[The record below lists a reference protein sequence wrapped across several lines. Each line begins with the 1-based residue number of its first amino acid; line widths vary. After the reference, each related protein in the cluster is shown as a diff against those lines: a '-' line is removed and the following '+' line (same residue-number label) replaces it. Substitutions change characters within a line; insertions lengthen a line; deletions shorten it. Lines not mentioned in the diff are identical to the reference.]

1 MRRPSGSFLLIS
13 LAWAGCQKP
22 AEPPP
27 TALQVVPVSYPVKRS
42 VTEVVEFTGRTD
54 AVQSVGIRARV
65 TGFLTEVNFK
75 EGTEVKKD
83 EVLFEIDPRPYRA
96 QRDQAVSQVG
106 VAKAQHKLA
115 MATLARAKQLLEK
128 NAISQQEVDQD
139 QAAVD
144 QAAAQIEAA
153 KANLK
158 VFQLNLDFTEVRTPI
173 AGKVSR
179 YFYTI
184 GNLIIQDQTLLTTV
198 VSVDPIYAYFDMDE
212 RTVLRIRKAINKGL
226 IKPRLHVDDLPVEM
240 GLDGEEGY
248 PHAGSID
255 FVNNVVNPST
265 GTVAVRGKF
274 ENPEP
279 ENGRRLIT
287 PGMFVRIRL
296 PIGEPRPSL
305 LVVDRALG
313 SDQGLKFVYV
323 IDAENKVQYRR
334 VTPGPLQDDGL
345 RVIEEGLKG
354 DDRVVVGALPQL
366 RPRMLVDPELSAM
379 PTPGPPL
386 PPTAAPVR
394 SNKP

>member
-1 MRRPSGSFLLIS
+1 MLLVS

-27 TALQVVPVSYPVKRS
+27 TALQVVPWSYPVKRS

-65 TGFLTEVNFK
+65 TGYLTEICFE
-75 EGTEVKKD
+75 EGKEVKED
-83 EVLFEIDPRPYRA
+83 VVLFKIDPRPYEA
-96 QRDQAVSQVG
+96 QLEQAKSQVG
-106 VAKAQHKLA
+106 VAKAQHQLA
-115 MATLARAKQLLEK
+115 VATLARAKQLLEK

-144 QAAAQIEAA
+144 QAAAQIRAAEA
-153 KANLK
+153 NVR
-158 VFQLNLDFTEVRTPI
+158 VFELNLEFTKVRTPI

-198 VSVDPIYAYFDMDE
+198 VSVEEMYAYFDMDE
-212 RTVLRIRKAINKGL
+212 RTLLRIRRAINEGR
-226 IKPRLHVDDLPVEM
+226 IKPRLHVDDIPVKM
-240 GLDGEEGY
+240 GLDGEKGY
-248 PHAGSID
+248 PHTGSID

-274 ENPEP
+274 PNPNPSPNP

-287 PGMFVRIRL
+287 PGMFVRVRL
-296 PIGEPRPSL
+296 PIGEPKPSL

-323 IDAENKVQYRR
+323 IDADNKVQYRR

-345 RVIEEGLKG
+345 RVIEEGLKE
-354 DDRVVVGALPQL
+354 DDQVVVGALPQL
-366 RPRMLVDPELSAM
+366 RPRMVVDPERTAM
-379 PTPGPPL
+379 PTPGSPL

>member
-1 MRRPSGSFLLIS
+1 
-13 LAWAGCQKP
+13 
-22 AEPPP
+22 
-27 TALQVVPVSYPVKRS
+27 
-42 VTEVVEFTGRTD
+42 VVEFTGRTD
-54 AVQSVGIRARV
+54 AVQSVGMRARV
-65 TGFLTEVNFK
+65 TGYLTTVKFK

-83 EVLFEIDPRPYRA
+83 EVLFVIDRRPYEA
-96 QRDQAVSQVG
+96 QLEQARSQVG
-106 VAKAQHKLA
+106 VAEAQHQLA
-115 MATLARAKQLLEK
+115 VATLARAKQLLEK

-139 QAAVD
+139 KAAVD
-144 QAAAQIEAA
+144 QAAAQIRAA
-153 KANLK
+153 QANVK
-158 VFQLNLDFTEVRTPI
+158 VFELNLEFTEVRTPI

-212 RTVLRIRKAINKGL
+212 RTVLRIRKEINEGR
-226 IKPRLHVDDLPVEM
+226 IKARLHVDDIPVEM

-248 PHAGSID
+248 PHTGSID

-265 GTVAVRGKF
+265 GTVAVRGEFK
-274 ENPEP
+274 NPEP

-287 PGMFVRIRL
+287 PGMFVRVRL
-296 PIGEPRPSL
+296 PIGEPKPSL

-345 RVIEEGLKG
+345 RVIEEGLKE
-354 DDRVVVGALPQL
+354 DDQVVVGALPQL
-366 RPRMLVDPELSAM
+366 RPRMVVDPERTAM
-379 PTPGPPL
+379 PTPGSPL